1 MCIYMYTR
9 TYTHTRVHSH
19 CDLPPPSL
27 NDLLP
32 PHDLLPPNAQHP
44 PSLVPHAQTCTAR
57 FLSRTVVCKSHFSYS
72 GVCVGT
78 LALAL
83 LVSPLL
89 PPCLSPTGRGARV
102 GGRWRRVR
110 GVWVVGAGEFEM
122 TRVFHLFL
130 HPSPLLHP
138 TSSPPS
144 TEVPFLHFLHPSSP
158 FLHPVFTVLLHF
170 HLPGILSSPFLHPFF
185 TLSSPFLHPIF
196 TLLFTFNYLVYF
208 ASPYFRVK
216 IG

>member
-1 MCIYMYTR
+1 MYIYIYIYVYVCVWACTPEMPN
-9 TYTHTRVHSH
+9 SQ
-19 CDLPPPSL
+19 LLPSL
-27 NDLLP
+27 LP
-32 PHDLLPPNAQHP
+32 DAQ
-44 PSLVPHAQTCTAR
+44 LCTAR
-57 FLSRTVVCKSHFSYS
+57 FLSRTVACKSRCFYC
-72 GVCVGT
+72 GVYVGT

-130 HPSPLLHP
+130 HHSPLLHP

-144 TEVPFLHFLHPSSP
+144 TKVPFLHFLHPFFTLSSP
-158 FLHPVFTVLLHF
+158 FLHRTSSLSIAWYFIFT
-170 HLPGILSSPFLHPFF
+170 LSSPFLHPFF
-185 TLSSPFLHPIF
+185 TLSSPYLHPTLHLQLPGIFCF
-196 TLLFTFNYLVYF
+196 TLLQ
-208 ASPYFRVK
+208 
-216 IG
+216 GEDE